1 MNILIIQGGSNHDLP
16 SGEDT
21 VILSDWENLTK
32 EHNVNIEYIENPK
45 GALKKIFGLVW
56 SFDNY
61 ARLNFFLDKYSP
73 DVVHFHT
80 VTPYLSLSVLYAA
93 KKFNEAE
100 TLFPQ
105 SEWAPKSALM
115 AAYAYY
121 TQDYYSDTIAELE
134 RFIRV
139 YPLSKNLD
147 YVYYLLGISYYEQ
160 IVDEK
165 KDLQS
170 IIKAKEYFK
179 IVSKNYPNTN
189 YSLDAEYKIDL
200 VNDTLASKEMYIG
213 RYYFDKKKW
222 IPAINRFRTVIDD
235 YETTIYAQEALHR
248 LVEVHYILG
257 LKDEAKKYFIFTIAE
272 YRKCYYI
279 PPTIY
284 ARTDEDGLFIIT
296 HG

>member
-1 MNILIIQGGSNHDLP
+1 M
-16 SGEDT
+16 
-21 VILSDWENLTK
+21 
-32 EHNVNIEYIENPK
+32 
-45 GALKKIFGLVW
+45 IFMK
-56 SFDNY
+56 
-61 ARLNFFLDKYSP
+61 NFFLIIILFIALTSCSKEEIKKSIIKEK
-73 DVVHFHT
+73 
-80 VTPYLSLSVLYAA
+80 SLDLQVLEAYTEGMSSLEGGDVLYAA

-115 AAYAYY
+115 AAYSYY
-121 TQDYYSDTIAELE
+121 TQDYYTDTIAELE

-147 YVYYLLGISYYEQ
+147 YVYYLLGVSYYEQ

-170 IIKAKEYFK
+170 IIKAKEYFE
-179 IVSKNYPNTN
+179 IVTQNYPNTN
-189 YSLDAEYKIDL
+189 YSMDAEYKIDL

-213 RYYFDKKKW
+213 RYYFEKKKW

-248 LVEVHYILG
+248 LVEAYYILG
-257 LKDEAKKYFIFTIAE
+257 LKDEAKKYANLLGYNYQSSAWYEKSYSVFNKQYEKNIKK
-272 YRKCYYI
+272 RKKEKTKRNKTFKKI
-279 PPTIY
+279 KS
-284 ARTDEDGLFIIT
+284 LFSLN
-296 HG
+296 G